1 MTLLSLVQKTF
12 LSLAFQTPTWR
23 SQCCCFELHG
33 KHHRTWSFRNHQ
45 CLGEQ
50 KAFFYHDFIQLVIE
64 DISQV
69 SKKKQKLKSK
79 MSSSDY
85 IMTSRSIKKKTW
97 QLKWQSY
104 LSHQKN
110 FRYYFFLFYIN
121 SNGNLALYTYII
133 YNVYIVH
140 IYVIKCYLIMLKLG

>member
-23 SQCCCFELHG
+23 SHCCCSELHG

-45 CLGEQ
+45 CLGKQ
-50 KAFFYHDFIQLVIE
+50 KAFFYDDFIQPVIE
-64 DISQV
+64 EISQV
-69 SKKKQKLKSK
+69 SKRKQKLESK

-85 IMTSRSIKKKTW
+85 IMTSRSIKKNLRIQMTELPISSKKL
-97 QLKWQSY
+97 QI
-104 LSHQKN
+104 
-110 FRYYFFLFYIN
+110 FFLFYIN

-133 YNVYIVH
+133 YNVYTVH